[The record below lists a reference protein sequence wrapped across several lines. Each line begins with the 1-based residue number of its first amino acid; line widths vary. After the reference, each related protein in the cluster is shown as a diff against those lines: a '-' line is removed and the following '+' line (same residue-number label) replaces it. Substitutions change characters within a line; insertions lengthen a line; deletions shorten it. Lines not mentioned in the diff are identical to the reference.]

1 MQNEFTDSL
10 TARLVAHCF
19 QRAAQPL
26 PKAIETIAAH
36 TLLDWWG
43 VLLAGW
49 EDPAV
54 AMLEA
59 EILDEGCKPQSTL
72 LGSHAR
78 TSAMNA
84 ALVNGMA
91 SHMLDFDD
99 VHLRSRVH
107 PSVPLW
113 PAIVA
118 LAQRERL
125 SGKRMLAAFVTGVEM
140 QSRIA
145 VVMGEEHYREG
156 WHNTAT
162 LGMFGAT
169 TAAALLLGLD
179 QAQTCHAIGLCA
191 TQAGGLRAA
200 FGTPCKPFHAG
211 RAAAAGIQSASLA
224 KRGFESHPDMLAC
237 ASGFMQLYGNRPDAA
252 AMERALEDPGRY
264 EASAIVFKY
273 NASCYGTQA
282 PIEAAKRLCNVLH
295 GNTSEIESIH
305 IAIEPQYI
313 SVCCIAE
320 PHSPSEARFS
330 ISHVVALALAGWSTV
345 DARSFSPAAFN
356 DPTLRRLRAR
366 IHVRAES
373 TMRRANA
380 QVELVLMDGSRHI
393 EYFDASRPEPDLQL
407 QERGL
412 LDKARV
418 LFRMRM
424 SAQRADS
431 HIEALLHIAAEP
443 DVAAFIERLAP
454 SPA

>member
-1 MQNEFTDSL
+1 
-10 TARLVAHCF
+10 
-19 QRAAQPL
+19 
-26 PKAIETIAAH
+26 
-36 TLLDWWG
+36 
-43 VLLAGW
+43 
-49 EDPAV
+49 
-54 AMLEA
+54 
-59 EILDEGCKPQSTL
+59 
-72 LGSHAR
+72 
-78 TSAMNA
+78 
-84 ALVNGMA
+84 
-91 SHMLDFDD
+91 
-99 VHLRSRVH
+99 
-107 PSVPLW
+107 
-113 PAIVA
+113 
-118 LAQRERL
+118 
-125 SGKRMLAAFVTGVEM
+125 
-140 QSRIA
+140 
-145 VVMGEEHYREG
+145 
-156 WHNTAT
+156 
-162 LGMFGAT
+162 
-169 TAAALLLGLD
+169 
-179 QAQTCHAIGLCA
+179 
-191 TQAGGLRAA
+191 
-200 FGTPCKPFHAG
+200 
-211 RAAAAGIQSASLA
+211 
-224 KRGFESHPDMLAC
+224 
-237 ASGFMQLYGNRPDAA
+237 
-252 AMERALEDPGRY
+252 MERALEDRGRY